1 MELEEADESIDPRV
15 GFGFEDTHKST
26 CGSNAK
32 APRCSFG
39 SVVLYAG
46 AVLLHG
52 TSYERYGLWTGGTM
66 PINSVRDQR
75 TVRRWQVAG

>member
-46 AVLLHG
+46 AVLLQVSPSSEG
-52 TSYERYGLWTGGTM
+52 TLS
-66 PINSVRDQR
+66 SVFREVGKCEEEVSEQI
-75 TVRRWQVAG
+75 G